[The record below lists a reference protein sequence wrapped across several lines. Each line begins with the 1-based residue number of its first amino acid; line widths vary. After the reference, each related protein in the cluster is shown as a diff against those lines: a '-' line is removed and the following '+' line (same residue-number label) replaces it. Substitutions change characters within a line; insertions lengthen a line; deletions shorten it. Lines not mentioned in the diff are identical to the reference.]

1 MLPLNSLKSM
11 NVMFATPCY
20 ISAVTMNY
28 VASIFSM
35 TCDAMH
41 LGLGCTLHL
50 HSESLIPRGRNVIVR
65 KFLAEPQFTHL
76 FWIDSD
82 IAFSADS
89 SGACCAPIPASWLGA
104 FPSRKLTC
112 PPKGTRPGPRR

>member
-41 LGLGCTLHL
+41 LGQHRPERPGRAGAA
-50 HSESLIPRGRNVIVR
+50 RGRSG
-65 KFLAEPQFTHL
+65 KA
-76 FWIDSD
+76 
-82 IAFSADS
+82 SARS
-89 SGACCAPIPASWLGA
+89 EKICATA
-104 FPSRKLTC
+104 
-112 PPKGTRPGPRR
+112 